1 MSLLPRKKSGEP
13 LKSSLKAKSTPAQGF
28 LTVVTDPVGLSSSK
42 IASTTLAHEDLR
54 LHSQLEHVKFFLTE
68 QKPLAVSR

>member
-1 MSLLPRKKSGEP
+1 MSLSPRKKSGEP
-13 LKSSLKAKSTPAQGF
+13 LKSSLKAKPTPARGF

-42 IASTTLAHEDLR
+42 IALTTLAHE
-54 LHSQLEHVKFFLTE
+54 VFLTE